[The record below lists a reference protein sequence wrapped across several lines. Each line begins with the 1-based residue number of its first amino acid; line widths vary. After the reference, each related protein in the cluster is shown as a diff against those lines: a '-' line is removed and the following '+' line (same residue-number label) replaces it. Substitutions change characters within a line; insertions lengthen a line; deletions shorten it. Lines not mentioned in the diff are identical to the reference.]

1 MRPRRPTRPPGVRR
15 ITTWSRA
22 AGMRHMTCGRR
33 RKAVKEG
40 TMPWGM
46 HTKDT
51 PGKGRILIV
60 DDEESIRKALRLTLS
75 KAGYDVVEADDGAE
89 GIEAIGTDDNPL
101 MVDVIICDIR
111 MPKING
117 LEAIAFSASSTRRC
131 RCSFSP
137 GIRTYS
143 SRQTCSSRASWTTW

>member
-1 MRPRRPTRPPGVRR
+1 
-15 ITTWSRA
+15 
-22 AGMRHMTCGRR
+22 
-33 RKAVKEG
+33 
-40 TMPWGM
+40 MPWGM

-75 KAGYDVVEADDGAE
+75 KAGYDVVEADNGAT
-89 GIEAIGTDDNPL
+89 GIEAIGADDNPL

-117 LEAIAFSASSTRRC
+117 LEAIAFFRQQYPSVPVLVLT
-131 RCSFSP
+131 
-137 GIRTYS
+137 GYRTFS
-143 SRQTCSSRASWTTW
+143 SRQTCSSRASWIIWRSRRTKTC